1 MSSVLFID
9 EAKKMVVEIRIEY
22 DRCTGCKECVK
33 TCSYGVLEWF
43 EERPIVVDPSACSAC
58 LECEKSCPVCAISVR
73 EK

>member
-1 MSSVLFID
+1 MSSVLLIT

-22 DRCTGCKECVK
+22 DRCTGCKECVE

-43 EERPIVVDPSACSAC
+43 EERPIVVDPSVCSAC
-58 LECEKSCPVCAISVR
+58 LECEKACPVYAISVR